1 MSISSTAIVSGQT
14 GSVAP
19 PAAQNASNDAAARV
33 PPPGPIALLPSWSA
47 LDGWREPRAGR
58 CRRLG
63 RSTRLLRVAVT
74 PSTTPG
80 HPLDAQVLARLVA
93 ACAHRLRASVR
104 ATDHVARIGEHGM
117 AVLLD
122 GADDAGAQAAADR
135 LVRVCQ
141 GPYRIDDRRLVLR
154 VLVDLEQTQ
163 VSPPRAPTSPV

>member
-1 MSISSTAIVSGQT
+1 MSISSTAVVSGQT

-19 PAAQNASNDAAARV
+19 PVAQNASNDAAARV
-33 PPPGPIALLPSWSA
+33 PPPGPIALLSSWSA

-74 PSTTPG
+74 PATVPG
-80 HPLDAQVLARLVA
+80 HPLEAPVLARLVA

-122 GADDAGAQAAADR
+122 DAGAQAAADR

-141 GPYRIDDRRLVLR
+141 GPYRIDDQRLVLR

-163 VSPPRAPTSPV
+163 AAGPKPPAVQA